1 MMIQNALIGI
11 GAGIATA
18 LLFASP
24 ASGTPL
30 ALLLLILAPLPIL
43 IAAIGWSH
51 WAGLF
56 AVAVAIAS
64 LTLVFGPAAFQSNV
78 VPFIMG
84 VGVPAWW
91 LGYLALLARP
101 NPASGGIEWYPA
113 GSLVFWTA
121 VLGALEM
128 FAVIPF
134 YGWDQETFQASLRS
148 TLEAALRMPS
158 DAAPAGTP
166 AIPGVTDLARFVDF
180 LVNVMPPAAAAL
192 STVTNMLNLWLAGRV
207 LNISGRLRRPWPDLP
222 AMRFPPVAPA
232 LLVATLL
239 GSFAPGMLG
248 IAAGIGASALLVAH
262 TALGL
267 AVVHMMTRGMPGRS
281 GVLAAIYATLPIFG
295 LLRVLHWPVIAL
307 AVLALIDL
315 VFDLRGRVAR
325 GRPPAVRE

>member
-1 MMIQNALIGI
+1 MMMQNGLIGI

-24 ASGTPL
+24 ASGSPF

-56 AVAVAIAS
+56 AVAVAVAS
-64 LTLVFGPAAFQSNV
+64 LTLVFGPVAFQSNV
-78 VPFIMG
+78 VPFILG
-84 VGVPAWW
+84 VGAPAWW
-91 LGYLALLARP
+91 LGYLALLARS
-101 NPASGGIEWYPA
+101 NPMGGGLEWYPA
-113 GSLVFWTA
+113 GSLVFWA
-121 VLGALEM
+121 AILGALEM
-128 FAVIPF
+128 LAVIPF
-134 YGWDQETFQASLRS
+134 YGWDQETFQATLRS
-148 TLEAALRMPS
+148 MLEAALRISSDVAPS
-158 DAAPAGTP
+158 GGP
-166 AIPGVTDLARFVDF
+166 AIPGASDSTRFVDF
-180 LVNVMPPAAAAL
+180 LVIVMPPAAAAL

-222 AMRFPPVAPA
+222 AMRFPPIAPA
-232 LLVATLL
+232 LLIATLL
-239 GSFAPGMLG
+239 GSFASGMFG
-248 IAAGIGASALLVAH
+248 IAAGIGAAALLIAH

-267 AVVHMMTRGMPGRS
+267 AVVHMITRGMPGRS

-295 LLRVLHWPVIAL
+295 LLRVMHWPVIAL

-315 VFDLRGRVAR
+315 IFDLRGRVAS